1 LLAPYDTAREG
12 VWRQGG
18 QHVHKDATWVGRS
31 TGQQK
36 SWTRGVDRKGPWSA
50 AYGHQLTHMPG
61 RSQHAGEAH
70 RGYTVYT
77 AQITPY
83 IVYTVF

>member
-1 LLAPYDTAREG
+1 MLAPYDTAREG

-36 SWTRGVDRKGPWSA
+36 SLTRGVDRKEQLRKCGGQA
-50 AYGHQLTHMPG
+50 AEIKQAGSTHHVLHGLT
-61 RSQHAGEAH
+61 
-70 RGYTVYT
+70 Y
-77 AQITPY
+77 
-83 IVYTVF
+83 